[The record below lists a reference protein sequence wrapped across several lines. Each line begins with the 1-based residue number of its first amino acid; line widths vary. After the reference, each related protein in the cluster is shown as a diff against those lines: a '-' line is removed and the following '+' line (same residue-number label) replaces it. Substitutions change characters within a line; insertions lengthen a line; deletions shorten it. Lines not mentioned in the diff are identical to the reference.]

1 MKNNKIK
8 KTNTQ
13 KKKNDKNHNKKDNQ
27 DEEIFIPRLELGI
40 YSETISKLIIEKI
53 ISLTMTEIYR
63 KRIEKELSNHCYS
76 SIKSILNNI
85 SKTYFITYDE
95 DDYNIEKEIHFE
107 EISIS
112 NEIITNIHTSNLTT
126 ERNLNSLIE
135 TNNNF
140 NNNKKA
146 INDFFEKEKNFWG
159 YITQPK
165 SCLIDRSSIYKNNF
179 IKFEIIEESNI
190 IEEDET
196 PKSYKRNVFKK
207 NSLHKFTNNEIITG
221 NEPKKKKGYH
231 NFSFHQID
239 YNKIRSP
246 KQVEQDKYFD
256 SLRKEY
262 ELMIVKLNENNL
274 KKENEEKLKEIN
286 NQKIENFKNQIKN
299 KKITVDSN
307 GDIVYVKEIPIENLK
322 KEFFS
327 LNSDT
332 KELKQI
338 KSNIKYKEFNEK
350 IPVEKNKNQN
360 RFDFKMFDKEKENEK
375 KKEKEKEKNKDN
387 DKEKDKE
394 KEKNR
399 NSKGLRIF
407 QSKILRSLN
416 DFIFNDMNKKV
427 GQKIII
433 SGSNFNQINPEIGVN
448 IIENEKIKTGGRDFF
463 SKYNKYSLEK
473 YNSLSKFIE
482 EDNRQEFLKKNEE
495 KSFLNPLIKKRNSS
509 MKDLKSRN
517 LTINKNNNNNILNNT
532 NSTNNILKNS
542 INTFNNTI
550 EKEKFSNFI
559 KTNINTP
566 LKNMIENANLINEE
580 EYYRK
585 KPHFSNIN
593 FFKEKYKKSSDQK
606 DFYDLNGIDNFN
618 KTLVTKTELNSYPQ
632 KKKNEIIPIIPKYK
646 NFKNKEKNYMNTQ
659 RIRIFLPSYINFQD
673 QKLMKSSSSKYF
685 HRKNLINKK
694 TFFPNGKQLSKNL
707 SSQNFLNEKSP

>member
-27 DEEIFIPRLELGI
+27 EEEIFIPRLELGI

-95 DDYNIEKEIHFE
+95 DDYNIEKEIQFE

-140 NNNKKA
+140 NNNKKT

-159 YITQPK
+159 GITQPK

-190 IEEDET
+190 KEEDET

-207 NSLHKFTNNEIITG
+207 NSLHKFTNNDIITV

-246 KQVEQDKYFD
+246 KQVEQDQYFD
-256 SLRKEY
+256 TLRKEY

-274 KKENEEKLKEIN
+274 KKENEEKLKEIK
-286 NQKIENFKNQIKN
+286 NQKKENFKNQIKN

-338 KSNIKYKEFNEK
+338 KSDIKYKEFNEK
-350 IPVEKNKNQN
+350 IPVEKNKNLN

-375 KKEKEKEKNKDN
+375 NK

-394 KEKNR
+394 KDKDKNKSILKRSFTSSLSYEKFHFQYNLCEILILLFCCSCFSWKKLKIK
-399 NSKGLRIF
+399 NSLFKKGEKELFLRTDILSYTKNMHILEILTYILLEPNQIQMIKF
-407 QSKILRSLN
+407 LSKPTISLN
-416 DFIFNDMNKKV
+416 KPKLNETHKVQWDINTKNKIPDNEIKDFCQEYKK
-427 GQKIII
+427 
-433 SGSNFNQINPEIGVN
+433 
-448 IIENEKIKTGGRDFF
+448 
-463 SKYNKYSLEK
+463 L
-473 YNSLSKFIE
+473 NSTV
-482 EDNRQEFLKKNEE
+482 KKND
-495 KSFLNPLIKKRNSS
+495 IDKK
-509 MKDLKSRN
+509 LFTIVN
-517 LTINKNNNNNILNNT
+517 L
-532 NSTNNILKNS
+532 
-542 INTFNNTI
+542 
-550 EKEKFSNFI
+550 
-559 KTNINTP
+559 
-566 LKNMIENANLINEE
+566 
-580 EYYRK
+580 
-585 KPHFSNIN
+585 
-593 FFKEKYKKSSDQK
+593 
-606 DFYDLNGIDNFN
+606 
-618 KTLVTKTELNSYPQ
+618 ELDHLF
-632 KKKNEIIPIIPKYK
+632 E
-646 NFKNKEKNYMNTQ
+646 
-659 RIRIFLPSYINFQD
+659 
-673 QKLMKSSSSKYF
+673 
-685 HRKNLINKK
+685 
-694 TFFPNGKQLSKNL
+694 
-707 SSQNFLNEKSP
+707 

>member
-1 MKNNKIK
+1 
-8 KTNTQ
+8 
-13 KKKNDKNHNKKDNQ
+13 
-27 DEEIFIPRLELGI
+27 
-40 YSETISKLIIEKI
+40 
-53 ISLTMTEIYR
+53 
-63 KRIEKELSNHCYS
+63 
-76 SIKSILNNI
+76 
-85 SKTYFITYDE
+85 
-95 DDYNIEKEIHFE
+95 
-107 EISIS
+107 
-112 NEIITNIHTSNLTT
+112 
-126 ERNLNSLIE
+126 
-135 TNNNF
+135 
-140 NNNKKA
+140 
-146 INDFFEKEKNFWG
+146 
-159 YITQPK
+159 
-165 SCLIDRSSIYKNNF
+165 
-179 IKFEIIEESNI
+179 
-190 IEEDET
+190 
-196 PKSYKRNVFKK
+196 
-207 NSLHKFTNNEIITG
+207 
-221 NEPKKKKGYH
+221 
-231 NFSFHQID
+231 
-239 YNKIRSP
+239 
-246 KQVEQDKYFD
+246 
-256 SLRKEY
+256 
-262 ELMIVKLNENNL
+262 
-274 KKENEEKLKEIN
+274 
-286 NQKIENFKNQIKN
+286 
-299 KKITVDSN
+299 
-307 GDIVYVKEIPIENLK
+307 
-322 KEFFS
+322 
-327 LNSDT
+327 
-332 KELKQI
+332 
-338 KSNIKYKEFNEK
+338 
-350 IPVEKNKNQN
+350 
-360 RFDFKMFDKEKENEK
+360 MFDKEKENEK

-394 KEKNR
+394 KEKEKNL

-685 HRKNLINKK
+685 HRKNMINKK